1 MKGEKIYQYDLDI
14 TGVTDFGQSLEP
26 FLAGA
31 VPITSGYALT
41 APSILHPANHRDRS
55 QPPHRSKR
63 RWSESSASR

>member
-31 VPITSGYALT
+31 VPTENISLARPVAHYA
-41 APSILHPANHRDRS
+41 
-55 QPPHRSKR
+55 
-63 RWSESSASR
+63 